1 METANCFTQAIR
13 DFLGNQA
20 NVEYREQFKQ
30 YILLIGVLIVT
41 FVIISNVML
50 IYGLLKTNEHL
61 SLTKKLFVYLSAID
75 LMTAIISI
83 GQIYQIAALL
93 SL

>member
-20 NVEYREQFKQ
+20 NVEYREQFKH

-75 LMTAIISI
+75 LMTAIFGVAMISF
-83 GQIYQIAALL
+83 L
-93 SL
+93 